1 MSRKVISATLLCT
14 SLLASAAA
22 IGKVE
27 VQAVQHQTAGRILAV
42 SVSEDIAPGDYE
54 ALLKGLTANPGKYAK
69 KLALLDNIGG
79 SVPEAIKMGRLLR
92 EAGFDTLVQA
102 SALCQGSCV
111 YLLAAGRNKP
121 VRGHVG
127 LHRPYF
133 ANGDSAQA
141 NLAGNGSRY
150 SPAAYFKEM
159 HIPSRL
165 LDDRQAIE
173 PQHLR
178 VLTAPELASYRLD

>member
-1 MSRKVISATLLCT
+1 MSLRVIHATLLCA
-14 SLLASAAA
+14 SLLASTAA

-27 VQAVQHQTAGRILAV
+27 VEAVQHKTAGRILAV

-54 ALLKGLTANPGKYAK
+54 ALLAGLTANPGKYTK

-92 EAGFDTLVQA
+92 EAGFDTLVQNNA
-102 SALCQGSCV
+102 VCQGSCV
-111 YLLAAGRNKP
+111 YLLAAGRDKT

-127 LHRPYF
+127 IHRPYF

-141 NLAGNGSRY
+141 NLAGNASRY
-150 SPAAYFKEM
+150 SPAVYFKEM
-159 HIPSRL
+159 NIPSRL
-165 LDDRQAIE
+165 ADDMQSIA
-173 PQHLR
+173 PSNLR
-178 VLTAPELASYRLD
+178 VLTALELASYRLD